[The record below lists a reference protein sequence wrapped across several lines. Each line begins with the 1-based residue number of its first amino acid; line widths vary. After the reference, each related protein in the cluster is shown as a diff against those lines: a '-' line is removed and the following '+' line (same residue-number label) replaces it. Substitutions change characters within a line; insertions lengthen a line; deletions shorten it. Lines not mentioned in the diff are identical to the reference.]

1 MPRLTRRRAYVS
13 SGRSHS
19 LKVKFSVEEF
29 QEVAAAAAAAE
40 LAVAAYVGET
50 VLRDA
55 REVTDGGTEGEAG
68 RMGLAR
74 IQRELF
80 AARTALVAAATALEG
95 AGGSTAECA
104 AAVARLDELAGEI
117 HGRLRRWRS

>member
-1 MPRLTRRRAYVS
+1 M
-13 SGRSHS
+13 
-19 LKVKFSVEEF
+19 KFSVEEF

-55 REVTDGGTEGEAG
+55 RAVTDGGTEGEAG
-68 RMGLAR
+68 RVGLAR

-95 AGGSTAECA
+95 AGVVDGLADAEKCVEAGVIAASAASGSVCD
-104 AAVARLDELAGEI
+104 V
-117 HGRLRRWRS
+117 RRWP